1 MINLHDESFIIRT
14 WQEIAENA
22 LHARA
27 SDIHIEARPL
37 SSLVRIR
44 VDGLLQ
50 TRYEY
55 PIEFHER
62 LITRIKI
69 LARLDIAE
77 KRIPQDGRL
86 CIGFNFSNPDIDCR
100 VSLLPTLYGEK
111 AVIRILQSQIEEL
124 DLEKIGLLPEQ
135 LEILQTAI
143 THPNGLILVT
153 GPTGSGKT
161 RTLYSCL
168 NQLNQT
174 HRNLCSV
181 EDPIE
186 IRLPGVNQVAYHPR
200 AGLEFSAIIK
210 ALLRQD
216 PDIIM
221 IGEIRD
227 NATASLAIQA
237 AQTGHLVLSTLHT
250 RDARGALSRLQSLGI
265 EKDLLES
272 CLLCVSSQRLVRTC
286 CPYCNKSNLNND
298 LDQGKDFCD
307 ACNGLGYLGRIGI
320 HEVLKPEQLF
330 NSSVEYL
337 SMREAGMRHIHAGL
351 IDSVSL
357 MAEVSKWH

>member
-1 MINLHDESFIIRT
+1 MIGIHDESLIIRT

-22 LHARA
+22 LHTRA
-27 SDIHIEARPL
+27 SDIHIEARPS

-50 TRYEY
+50 TQYEY

-86 CIGFNFSNPDIDCR
+86 CIGLDFSNPEIDCR

-111 AVIRILQSQIEEL
+111 AVIRILQSQIDEL
-124 DLEKIGLLPEQ
+124 DLQKIGLLPEQ
-135 LEILQTAI
+135 LDLLQTAI
-143 THPNGLILVT
+143 SQPNGLILVT

-168 NQLNQT
+168 NKLNQT
-174 HRNLCSV
+174 HHNLCSI

-200 AGLEFSAIIK
+200 AGLEFSTIIK

-216 PDIIM
+216 PDVIM

-227 NATASLAIQA
+227 GATANLAIQA

-250 RDARGALSRLQSLGI
+250 RDARSVLPRLQSLGVDR
-265 EKDLLES
+265 ESLES
-272 CLLCVSSQRLVRTC
+272 CLLCVSSQRLVRT
-286 CPYCNKSNLNND
+286 YCAYCRPVKLKRGSSETIEPCN
-298 LDQGKDFCD
+298 
-307 ACNGLGYLGRIGI
+307 ACNGIGYLGRVGI
-320 HEVLKPEQLF
+320 HEVLNVKQVLNPSLG
-330 NSSVEYL
+330 YI
-337 SMREAGMRHIHAGL
+337 SMSEAGARHINAGL
-351 IDSVSL
+351 IDQTSL
-357 MAEVSKWH
+357 SAEICS

>member
-50 TRYEY
+50 TQYEY

-86 CIGFNFSNPDIDCR
+86 CIGFNFSNPEIDCR

-111 AVIRILQSQIEEL
+111 AVVRILQSQIEEL

-135 LEILQTAI
+135 LNLLQAAI
-143 THPNGLILVT
+143 AQPNGLILVT

-174 HRNLCSV
+174 HRNLYSI

-200 AGLEFSAIIK
+200 AGLEFSTIIK

-216 PDIIM
+216 PDVIM

-227 NATASLAIQA
+227 GATASLAIQA

-250 RDARGALSRLQSLGI
+250 RDARSALPRLQSLGV
-265 EKDLLES
+265 ERDLLES
-272 CLLCVSSQRLVRTC
+272 CLLCVSSQRLVRAC
-286 CPYCNKSNLNND
+286 CPYCKKQRFDRVS
-298 LDQGKDFCD
+298 DQSINTCS
-307 ACNGLGYLGRIGI
+307 ACNGIAYLGRIGV
-320 HEVLKPEQLF
+320 HEVLNVKQVLNPSF
-330 NSSVEYL
+330 AYI
-337 SMREAGMRHIHAGL
+337 SMSEAGSRHINAGL
-351 IDSVSL
+351 IDQASL
-357 MAEVSKWH
+357 SEEICSWR

>member
-50 TRYEY
+50 TLHEY
-55 PIEFHER
+55 PIEFHDR

-86 CIGFNFSNPDIDCR
+86 CIGFDFSNPEIDCR

-111 AVIRILQSQIEEL
+111 AVIRILQSHIEEL
-124 DLEKIGLLPEQ
+124 CLEKIGLLPEQ
-135 LEILQTAI
+135 LNLFQAAI
-143 THPNGLILVT
+143 AQPNGLILVT

-168 NQLNQT
+168 NKLNQT
-174 HRNLCSV
+174 HRNLCSI

-200 AGLEFSAIIK
+200 AGLEFSTIIK

-216 PDIIM
+216 PDVIM

-227 NATASLAIQA
+227 STTASLAMQA

-250 RDARGALSRLQSLGI
+250 RDARSALSRLRILGI
-265 EKDLLES
+265 EPELLKS
-272 CLLCVSSQRLVRTC
+272 CLLCVSSQRLIRAY
-286 CPYCNKSNLNND
+286 CPSCKKSNQNSRF
-298 LDQGKDFCD
+298 DQNKNCCG
-307 ACNGLGYLGRIGI
+307 ACNGAGYLGRIGV
-320 HEVLKPEQLF
+320 HEVLNTEQIF
-330 NSSVEYL
+330 NPSLEYL
-337 SMREAGMRHIHAGL
+337 SLREAGMRHIHAGF
-351 IDSVSL
+351 IDQASL
-357 MAEVSKWH
+357 TAEVGSWH

>member
-50 TRYEY
+50 TQYEY

-86 CIGFNFSNPDIDCR
+86 CIGFNFSNPEIDCR

-124 DLEKIGLLPEQ
+124 DLQKIGLLPEQ

-143 THPNGLILVT
+143 AQPNGLILVT

-186 IRLPGVNQVAYHPR
+186 IRLSGVNQVAYHPR
-200 AGLEFSAIIK
+200 AGLEFSTIIK

-216 PDIIM
+216 PDVIM

-227 NATASLAIQA
+227 SVTASLAIQA

-250 RDARGALSRLQSLGI
+250 RNARGALSRMQSLGI
-265 EKDLLES
+265 EPELLES
-272 CLLCVSSQRLVRTC
+272 CLLCVSSQRLIRAFC
-286 CPYCNKSNLNND
+286 SHCKKFNSNGKS
-298 LDQGKDFCD
+298 DQDKQFCS
-307 ACNGLGYLGRIGI
+307 ACNGIGYLGRIGV

-330 NSSVEYL
+330 NPSVEYL
-337 SMREAGMRHIHAGL
+337 CMREAGVRHIHAGL
-351 IDSVSL
+351 IDETSL
-357 MAEVSKWH
+357 TAEVSLWH

>member
-1 MINLHDESFIIRT
+1 MIGTYDESFIIRT

-27 SDIHIEARPL
+27 SDIHIEPRPL
-37 SSLVRIR
+37 SSLVRFR
-44 VDGLLQ
+44 VDGLLHTQ
-50 TRYEY
+50 FEY

-86 CIGFNFSNPDIDCR
+86 CIGLDFSNPEIDCR

-135 LEILQTAI
+135 LDLLQSAI
-143 THPNGLILVT
+143 AQPNGLILVT

-168 NQLNQT
+168 NKLNQS
-174 HRNLCSV
+174 HRNLCSI

-200 AGLEFSAIIK
+200 AGLEFSTIIK

-216 PDIIM
+216 PDVIM

-227 NATASLAIQA
+227 SATASLAIQA

-250 RDARGALSRLQSLGI
+250 RDARSALPRLQSLGV
-265 EKDLLES
+265 ERELLES

-286 CPYCNKSNLNND
+286 CAYCRKPKLNKDS
-298 LDQGKDFCD
+298 DQVIELCN
-307 ACNGLGYLGRIGI
+307 ACKGTGYLGRIGV
-320 HEVLKPEQLF
+320 HEVLNVTQVLNPSLAYI
-330 NSSVEYL
+330 N
-337 SMREAGMRHIHAGL
+337 MNAAGSRHINAGL
-351 IDSVSL
+351 VDQASL
-357 MAEVSKWH
+357 NTEVCSWH

>member
-1 MINLHDESFIIRT
+1 LIGIHDESLIIRT

-50 TRYEY
+50 TQYEY

-86 CIGFNFSNPDIDCR
+86 CIGLDFSNPEIDCR

-124 DLEKIGLLPEQ
+124 DFEKIGLLPEQ
-135 LEILQTAI
+135 LDLLQNAI
-143 THPNGLILVT
+143 AQPNGLILVT

-168 NQLNQT
+168 NKLNQT
-174 HRNLCSV
+174 HRNLCSI

-200 AGLEFSAIIK
+200 AGLEFATIIK

-216 PDIIM
+216 PDVIM

-227 NATASLAIQA
+227 SATASLATQA

-250 RDARGALSRLQSLGI
+250 RDARSTLPRLQNLGVDK
-265 EKDLLES
+265 ELLES
-272 CLLCVSSQRLVRTC
+272 CLLCVSSQRLVRAC
-286 CPYCNKSNLNND
+286 CACCSKTKDDKGSNQSIEL
-298 LDQGKDFCD
+298 CD
-307 ACNGLGYLGRIGI
+307 ACHGIGYLGRVGV
-320 HEVLKPEQLF
+320 HEVLNIKQVLNPALA
-330 NSSVEYL
+330 YI
-337 SMREAGMRHIHAGL
+337 SMSEAGTRHINSGL
-351 IDSVSL
+351 IDQASL
-357 MAEVSKWH
+357 SAEISPWH

>member
-1 MINLHDESFIIRT
+1 LIGTHDESFIIRT

-50 TRYEY
+50 TQYEY

-86 CIGFNFSNPDIDCR
+86 CIGFDFSNPEIDCR

-135 LEILQTAI
+135 LDHLQTAI
-143 THPNGLILVT
+143 SQPNGLILVT

-168 NQLNQT
+168 NKLNQT
-174 HRNLCSV
+174 HRNLCSI

-200 AGLEFSAIIK
+200 AGLEFSTIIK

-216 PDIIM
+216 PDVIM

-227 NATASLAIQA
+227 SATASLAIQA

-250 RDARGALSRLQSLGI
+250 RDARSALPRLQSLGVDR
-265 EKDLLES
+265 ELLES

-286 CPYCNKSNLNND
+286 CAYCRKPKLNKGS
-298 LDQGKDFCD
+298 DQVIELCN
-307 ACNGLGYLGRIGI
+307 ACKEIGYLGRIGV
-320 HEVLKPEQLF
+320 HEVLNVKQVLNPSLA
-330 NSSVEYL
+330 YI
-337 SMREAGMRHIHAGL
+337 SMNEAGSRHINAGL
-351 IDSVSL
+351 IDQASL
-357 MAEVSKWH
+357 SAEICSWH

>member
-1 MINLHDESFIIRT
+1 LIGNHDESFIIRT

-27 SDIHIEARPL
+27 SDIHIEARLL

-50 TRYEY
+50 TQYEY

-77 KRIPQDGRL
+77 KRVPQDGRL
-86 CIGFNFSNPDIDCR
+86 CIGFNFSKPEIDCR

-111 AVIRILQSQIEEL
+111 AVIRILQGQIEEL

-135 LEILQTAI
+135 LDLLQTAI
-143 THPNGLILVT
+143 AQPNGLILVT

-168 NQLNQT
+168 NKLNQT
-174 HRNLCSV
+174 HRNLCSI

-200 AGLEFSAIIK
+200 AGLEFSTIIK

-216 PDIIM
+216 PDVIM
-221 IGEIRD
+221 IGEMRD
-227 NATASLAIQA
+227 AATANLAIQA
-237 AQTGHLVLSTLHT
+237 AQTGHLVISTLHT
-250 RDARGALSRLQSLGI
+250 RDARSALPRLQSLGI
-265 EKDLLES
+265 ERDLLES
-272 CLLCVSSQRLVRTC
+272 CLLCVSSQRLVRSC
-286 CPYCNKSNLNND
+286 CIYCRKPKPHKESNQTIELCN
-298 LDQGKDFCD
+298 
-307 ACNGLGYLGRIGI
+307 ACNGIGYLGRVGV
-320 HEVLKPEQLF
+320 HEVLNIKQVLNPSLA
-330 NSSVEYL
+330 YI
-337 SMREAGMRHIHAGL
+337 SMSEAGMRHIHTGL
-351 IDSVSL
+351 IDQASL
-357 MAEVSKWH
+357 ATEVCSWH